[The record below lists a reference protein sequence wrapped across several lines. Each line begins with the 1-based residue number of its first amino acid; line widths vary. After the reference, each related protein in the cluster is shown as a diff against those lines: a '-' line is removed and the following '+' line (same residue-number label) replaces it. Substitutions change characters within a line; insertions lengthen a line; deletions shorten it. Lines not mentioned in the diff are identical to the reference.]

1 MKRSIAATFAIICTV
16 VSTLSSP
23 ALAGERDLRVTPV
36 VRAYRKAAPAV
47 VNISTT
53 KLVQSRGGMFGAD
66 PFFDIFPSPMRRKV
80 PVQSLGSGFVIHKS
94 GYIITN
100 AHVIRSAEKITVTL
114 ADKSKHAARVISS
127 DRSHDLAVLKIDP
140 PKGVDVPVLPFGRSD
155 DLMPGETVIAIGNPL
170 GYANTITTGIVSALG
185 RKLDFGQGVKYDGI
199 IQTDAPIN
207 PGSSGGPL
215 LNVHAELIGVTTAI
229 RPDAQNIGFA
239 IPVNAL
245 ADELGKLL
253 DFERS
258 NRLIFGAEVRQ
269 RFTPA
274 GAEVRVT
281 ALRAGT
287 PAARKLRMGDRIVAL
302 DGRDVKQITDYTCG
316 MLAVR
321 AGQTV
326 KFKCVRA
333 GKTLDVSVTVKAK
346 PRPDGKALAQKLFGV
361 TLKEITPKLARD
373 LRLPMSRGLFVVGM
387 DERGPADALG
397 LELKDVLFQVDKYYV
412 HSLDELG
419 MVLED
424 VRPGRSVKI
433 GIARGRVRAWA
444 NITARRAGPPPTPP
458 KRATGR
464 SDT

>member
-1 MKRSIAATFAIICTV
+1 MACAIIPTFTRPV
-16 VSTLSSP
+16 RADEKNS
-23 ALAGERDLRVTPV
+23 RVTPI

-53 KLVQSRGGMFGAD
+53 KLVQAGRGMFGGD
-66 PFFDIFPSPMRRKV
+66 PFFDIFPSPTRRKV

-100 AHVIRSAEKITVTL
+100 AHVVRSAEKITVTM
-114 ADKSKHAARVISS
+114 ADKSKHAARVISA
-127 DRSHDLAVLKIDP
+127 DPSHDLAVLKIDP
-140 PKGVDVPVLPFGRSD
+140 PKGVALPVLTFGRSD

-185 RKLDFGQGVKYDGI
+185 RKLDFGQGVKYEGI

-207 PGSSGGPL
+207 PGNSGGPL
-215 LNVHAELIGVTTAI
+215 LNINAELIGVTTAI

-258 NRLIFGAEVRQ
+258 NRLIFGAEVR
-269 RFTPA
+269 RHCTPG
-274 GAEVRVT
+274 GAEVCIT
-281 ALRAGT
+281 ALRPNT
-287 PAARKLRMGDRIVAL
+287 PAAKAFHVGDRIVTMN
-302 DGRDVKQITDYTCG
+302 GQRVTQITDYTCG

-321 AGQTV
+321 ADQTL
-326 KFKCVRA
+326 KFTCVRE
-333 GKTLDVSVTVKAK
+333 GKTVEVNVTVRGK
-346 PRPDGKALAQKLFGV
+346 PRPDGKALAEKLFGM

-373 LRLPMSRGLFVVGM
+373 LRLPVARGLFVVGL
-387 DERGPADALG
+387 DENGPADNLG

-412 HSLDELG
+412 HSLDDLG
-419 MVLED
+419 MILED
-424 VRPGRSVKI
+424 VPAGRTVKI
-433 GIARGRVRAWA
+433 GLARGRVRAWA
-444 NITARRAGPPPTPP
+444 NITARRKGPPPAPP
-458 KRATGR
+458 KPATGK
-464 SDT
+464 TAT